1 MPENKDE
8 LLKKQNEEIQKL
20 KKELKQA
27 SKPSSMFSVL
37 KNTVKR
43 NVHDFF
49 IREDRM
55 KNMDSKIKNL
65 EKELAKKE
73 EELNKTSAEL
83 FAAVNLGESDTTR
96 DRSDENSG
104 DNPES
109 EPDSPTQDGPVF
121 PQTAEDAVKEYFGPI
136 DLAQLARYYYPE
148 TSKPKTSEGL
158 ESPDE
163 ESNAEK
169 EEPSSQIST
178 EPENMGN
185 SVPVDAKPKSQE
197 QAPLVLNNKEEAE
210 KELPKTE
217 PRPEPVLK
225 EIKKP
230 EKTEKK
236 EKDNQ
241 VSERKTAA
249 TTTALSQTKAVV
261 DAEDAPKEKTHEPQT
276 STKNAGLNPR
286 SKSGNESSFAGELS
300 MKSGADSG
308 KAGEASMKSLH
319 SALRLRLPAAK
330 EPLGNETGKAGELSM
345 KSGNEFCEAGELSIS
360 VKKAEKNDAT
370 SPGRAKTDTPKI
382 NKKNTSTQNKEEKGS
397 KPTQQEK
404 QPEVKQSET
413 DEQVKGSSAVTTT
426 ATVVDKNGKKKSRK
440 DRRKQKKNTQNPE
453 AQSAAKTENNNTVA
467 NPGQEKPLSEPDF
480 AESAE
485 LDIDLPDDFG
495 IVMEPEEPLP
505 SDLPDINSGSGNI
518 FDDLFNS
525 DSDNW
530 DDSNI

>member
-163 ESNAEK
+163 DPNAEK

-185 SVPVDAKPKSQE
+185 SVPADAKPKSQE
-197 QAPLVLNNKEEAE
+197 QAPPVLNKEEAE

-225 EIKKP
+225 ETKKP

-261 DAEDAPKEKTHEPQT
+261 DAENAPKKKAPEPQT
-276 STKNAGLNPR
+276 LTKNAGLNPR

-300 MKSGADSG
+300 MKSG
-308 KAGEASMKSLH
+308 
-319 SALRLRLPAAK
+319 
-330 EPLGNETGKAGELSM
+330 NES
-345 KSGNEFCEAGELSIS
+345 CEAGELSIS
-360 VKKAEKNDAT
+360 VKKAERNDAA

-413 DEQVKGSSAVTTT
+413 DEQVKGSAAVTTT

-453 AQSAAKTENNNTVA
+453 AQSAAKTENNNIVA

-480 AESAE
+480 TESAE
-485 LDIDLPDDFG
+485 PDIDLPDDFG

>member
-1 MPENKDE
+1 MMPENKDE

-83 FAAVNLGESDTTR
+83 FAAVNLGESDTASN
-96 DRSDENSG
+96 RSGENSE

-148 TSKPKTSEGL
+148 DSKSKTPEGL
-158 ESPDE
+158 EKLDE
-163 ESNAEK
+163 EPNVKK
-169 EEPSSQIST
+169 EGQPAQISV

-185 SVPVDAKPKSQE
+185 SIPDDAKPENQK
-197 QAPLVLNNKEEAE
+197 QASTKKEVK
-210 KELPKTE
+210 KELSKTE
-217 PRPEPVLK
+217 SKPEPVLK

-236 EKDNQ
+236 EKDKQ
-241 VSERKTAA
+241 SSERKTVGN
-249 TTTALSQTKAVV
+249 TK
-261 DAEDAPKEKTHEPQT
+261 DTSEEKKPEPQT
-276 STKNAGLNPR
+276 S
-286 SKSGNESSFAGELS
+286 LS
-300 MKSGADSG
+300 VEK
-308 KAGEASMKSLH
+308 
-319 SALRLRLPAAK
+319 
-330 EPLGNETGKAGELSM
+330 T
-345 KSGNEFCEAGELSIS
+345 
-360 VKKAEKNDAT
+360 EKNDAAP
-370 SPGRAKTDTPKI
+370 SGQPKTDTSKI

-404 QPEVKQSET
+404 QPEVKQAET
-413 DEQVKGSSAVTTT
+413 DEQVKSSPAVTTT

-453 AQSAAKTENNNTVA
+453 VQSAAKTENNNTIA

-485 LDIDLPDDFG
+485 PDIDLPDDFG

>member
-83 FAAVNLGESDTTR
+83 FAAVNLGESDTTSN
-96 DRSDENSG
+96 RSDENNG

-163 ESNAEK
+163 EPNAEK

-185 SVPVDAKPKSQE
+185 SVPADAKPKSQE
-197 QAPLVLNNKEEAE
+197 QAPLVLNNKEETE

-225 EIKKP
+225 ETKKP

-261 DAEDAPKEKTHEPQT
+261 DAENAPKKKAPEPQT
-276 STKNAGLNPR
+276 LTKNAGLNPR
-286 SKSGNESSFAGELS
+286 SKSDNESSFAGELS

-308 KAGEASMKSLH
+308 KAGE
-319 SALRLRLPAAK
+319 
-330 EPLGNETGKAGELSM
+330 LSM
-345 KSGNEFCEAGELSIS
+345 KSGNESCEAGELSIS
-360 VKKAEKNDAT
+360 VKKAEKNDAA

-413 DEQVKGSSAVTTT
+413 DEQVKGSVAVTTT

-453 AQSAAKTENNNTVA
+453 TQSAAKTENNNTVA
-467 NPGQEKPLSEPDF
+467 NPGQEKPLSELDF
-480 AESAE
+480 TESAE
-485 LDIDLPDDFG
+485 PDIDLPDDFG

>member
-83 FAAVNLGESDTTR
+83 FAAVNLGESDTTSN
-96 DRSDENSG
+96 RSDENSG

-163 ESNAEK
+163 EPNAEK

-185 SVPVDAKPKSQE
+185 SVPADAKPKSQE
-197 QAPLVLNNKEEAE
+197 QAPPVLNKEEAE

-225 EIKKP
+225 ETKKP

-261 DAEDAPKEKTHEPQT
+261 DAEDAPKEKAPEPQT
-276 STKNAGLNPR
+276 LTKNAGLNPR

-300 MKSGADSG
+300 MKSG
-308 KAGEASMKSLH
+308 
-319 SALRLRLPAAK
+319 
-330 EPLGNETGKAGELSM
+330 NETGK
-345 KSGNEFCEAGELSIS
+345 AGELSIS
-360 VKKAEKNDAT
+360 VKKAEKNDAA

-397 KPTQQEK
+397 NPTQQEK
-404 QPEVKQSET
+404 QPEVKQAET
-413 DEQVKGSSAVTTT
+413 DKQVKDSPAVTTT

-453 AQSAAKTENNNTVA
+453 TQSAAKTENNNTVA

-480 AESAE
+480 TESAE
-485 LDIDLPDDFG
+485 PDIDLPDDFG

>member
-1 MPENKDE
+1 
-8 LLKKQNEEIQKL
+8 
-20 KKELKQA
+20 
-27 SKPSSMFSVL
+27 
-37 KNTVKR
+37 
-43 NVHDFF
+43 
-49 IREDRM
+49 
-55 KNMDSKIKNL
+55 
-65 EKELAKKE
+65 
-73 EELNKTSAEL
+73 
-83 FAAVNLGESDTTR
+83 
-96 DRSDENSG
+96 
-104 DNPES
+104 
-109 EPDSPTQDGPVF
+109 
-121 PQTAEDAVKEYFGPI
+121 
-136 DLAQLARYYYPE
+136 
-148 TSKPKTSEGL
+148 
-158 ESPDE
+158 
-163 ESNAEK
+163 
-169 EEPSSQIST
+169 
-178 EPENMGN
+178 MGN
-185 SVPVDAKPKSQE
+185 SVPADAKSKSQE

-241 VSERKTAA
+241 VSERKTTV

-261 DAEDAPKEKTHEPQT
+261 DAKDAPKEKTPKPQT

-345 KSGNEFCEAGELSIS
+345 KSGNESCEAGELSIS

-480 AESAE
+480 TESAE

>member
-96 DRSDENSG
+96 NRSDENSG

-109 EPDSPTQDGPVF
+109 EPDSPTQNGPVF

-163 ESNAEK
+163 EPNAEK

-185 SVPVDAKPKSQE
+185 SVPADAKSKSQE
-197 QAPLVLNNKEEAE
+197 QAPLVLNNKEETE

-225 EIKKP
+225 ETKKP

-261 DAEDAPKEKTHEPQT
+261 DTEDAPKEKAPEPQT
-276 STKNAGLNPR
+276 LTKNAGLNPC

-300 MKSGADSG
+300 MKSG
-308 KAGEASMKSLH
+308 
-319 SALRLRLPAAK
+319 
-330 EPLGNETGKAGELSM
+330 NES
-345 KSGNEFCEAGELSIS
+345 CEAGELSIS
-360 VKKAEKNDAT
+360 VKKAEKNDAA

-413 DEQVKGSSAVTTT
+413 DEQVKGSAAVTTT

-453 AQSAAKTENNNTVA
+453 AQSAAKTENNNIVA

-480 AESAE
+480 TESAE
-485 LDIDLPDDFG
+485 PDIDLPDDFG

>member
-1 MPENKDE
+1 MMPENKDE

-109 EPDSPTQDGPVF
+109 EPDSPIQDGPVF

-148 TSKPKTSEGL
+148 ASKPKTSEGL

-163 ESNAEK
+163 EPNAEK

-185 SVPVDAKPKSQE
+185 SVPADAKSKSQE

-230 EKTEKK
+230 EKIEKK

-249 TTTALSQTKAVV
+249 TTTVLSQTKAVV

-276 STKNAGLNPR
+276 STKNAGLNSR

-300 MKSGADSG
+300 MKSG
-308 KAGEASMKSLH
+308 
-319 SALRLRLPAAK
+319 
-330 EPLGNETGKAGELSM
+330 NETGK
-345 KSGNEFCEAGELSIS
+345 AGELSIS

-480 AESAE
+480 TESAE
-485 LDIDLPDDFG
+485 PDIDLPDDFG

>member
-83 FAAVNLGESDTTR
+83 FAAVNLGESDTTSN
-96 DRSDENSG
+96 RSDENSG

-148 TSKPKTSEGL
+148 TSKPKMSEGL

-163 ESNAEK
+163 DPNAEK

-197 QAPLVLNNKEEAE
+197 QAPPVLNKEEAE

-217 PRPEPVLK
+217 PRPKPVLK
-225 EIKKP
+225 ETKKP

-241 VSERKTAA
+241 VSERKTAS
-249 TTTALSQTKAVV
+249 TTTALSQTKAV
-261 DAEDAPKEKTHEPQT
+261 KEKAPEPQT
-276 STKNAGLNPR
+276 LTKNAGLNPH
-286 SKSGNESSFAGELS
+286 SKSGFAGELS

-308 KAGEASMKSLH
+308 KAGEASMKS
-319 SALRLRLPAAK
+319 
-330 EPLGNETGKAGELSM
+330 GNETGKAGELSM
-345 KSGNEFCEAGELSIS
+345 KSGNESCEAGELSIS
-360 VKKAEKNDAT
+360 VKKAEKNDAA

-397 KPTQQEK
+397 NPTQQEK
-404 QPEVKQSET
+404 QPEVKQAET
-413 DEQVKGSSAVTTT
+413 DKQVKDSPAVTTT

>member
-83 FAAVNLGESDTTR
+83 FAAVNLGESDTTSN
-96 DRSDENSG
+96 RSDEKSG

-109 EPDSPTQDGPVF
+109 EPDSPIQDGPVF

-148 TSKPKTSEGL
+148 ASKPKTSEGL

-163 ESNAEK
+163 EPNAEK

-185 SVPVDAKPKSQE
+185 SVPADAKSKSQE

-241 VSERKTAA
+241 VSERKTTV

-261 DAEDAPKEKTHEPQT
+261 DAKDAPKEKTPKPQT

-300 MKSGADSG
+300 MKSG
-308 KAGEASMKSLH
+308 
-319 SALRLRLPAAK
+319 
-330 EPLGNETGKAGELSM
+330 NES
-345 KSGNEFCEAGELSIS
+345 CEAGELSIS
-360 VKKAEKNDAT
+360 VKKAEKNDAA

-480 AESAE
+480 TESAE
-485 LDIDLPDDFG
+485 PDIDLPDDFG

>member
-163 ESNAEK
+163 DPNAEK

-185 SVPVDAKPKSQE
+185 SVPADAKPKSQE
-197 QAPLVLNNKEEAE
+197 QAPPVLNKEEAE

-225 EIKKP
+225 ETKKP

-261 DAEDAPKEKTHEPQT
+261 DAENAPKKKAPEPQT
-276 STKNAGLNPR
+276 LTKNAGLNPR
-286 SKSGNESSFAGELS
+286 SKSDNESSFAGELS
-300 MKSGADSG
+300 MKS
-308 KAGEASMKSLH
+308 LH
-319 SALRLRLPAAK
+319 SVLRLRLPAAK

-345 KSGNEFCEAGELSIS
+345 KSGNESCEAGELSIS
-360 VKKAEKNDAT
+360 VKKAEKNDAA
-370 SPGRAKTDTPKI
+370 SPGLAKTDTPKI

-413 DEQVKGSSAVTTT
+413 DEQVKGSAAVTTT

-453 AQSAAKTENNNTVA
+453 AQSAAKTENNNIVA

-480 AESAE
+480 TESAE
-485 LDIDLPDDFG
+485 PDIDLPDDFG

>member
-20 KKELKQA
+20 KKELRQA

-96 DRSDENSG
+96 NRSDENSG

-163 ESNAEK
+163 EPNAEK

-185 SVPVDAKPKSQE
+185 SVPADAKSKSQE
-197 QAPLVLNNKEEAE
+197 QAPLVLNNKEETE

-225 EIKKP
+225 ETKKP

-261 DAEDAPKEKTHEPQT
+261 DTEDAPKEKAPEPQT
-276 STKNAGLNPR
+276 LTKNAGLNPC

-300 MKSGADSG
+300 MKSG
-308 KAGEASMKSLH
+308 
-319 SALRLRLPAAK
+319 
-330 EPLGNETGKAGELSM
+330 NES
-345 KSGNEFCEAGELSIS
+345 CEAGELSIS
-360 VKKAEKNDAT
+360 VKKAEKNDAA
-370 SPGRAKTDTPKI
+370 SPGRVKTDTPKI

-413 DEQVKGSSAVTTT
+413 DEQVKGSAAVTTT

-453 AQSAAKTENNNTVA
+453 AQSAAKTENNNIVA

-480 AESAE
+480 TESAE
-485 LDIDLPDDFG
+485 PDIDLPDDFG

>member
-83 FAAVNLGESDTTR
+83 FAAVNLGESDTTSN
-96 DRSDENSG
+96 RSDENSG

-163 ESNAEK
+163 EPNAEK

-178 EPENMGN
+178 EPENIGN
-185 SVPVDAKPKSQE
+185 SVPADAKPKSQE
-197 QAPLVLNNKEEAE
+197 QAPPVLNKEEAE

-225 EIKKP
+225 ETKKP

-261 DAEDAPKEKTHEPQT
+261 DADDAPKEKAPEPQT
-276 STKNAGLNPR
+276 LTKNAGLNPR

-308 KAGEASMKSLH
+308 KAGEKS
-319 SALRLRLPAAK
+319 
-330 EPLGNETGKAGELSM
+330 GNETGK
-345 KSGNEFCEAGELSIS
+345 AGELSIS
-360 VKKAEKNDAT
+360 VKKAEKNDAA

-397 KPTQQEK
+397 NPTQQEK
-404 QPEVKQSET
+404 QPEVKQAET
-413 DEQVKGSSAVTTT
+413 DKQVKDSPTVTTT

-453 AQSAAKTENNNTVA
+453 TQSAAKTENNNTVA

-480 AESAE
+480 TESAE
-485 LDIDLPDDFG
+485 PDIDLPDDFG

>member
-27 SKPSSMFSVL
+27 SKPSSLFSVL

-83 FAAVNLGESDTTR
+83 FAAVNLGESDTTSN
-96 DRSDENSG
+96 RSDENSG

-163 ESNAEK
+163 EPNAEK

-185 SVPVDAKPKSQE
+185 SVPADAKPKSQE
-197 QAPLVLNNKEEAE
+197 QAPLVLNNKEETE

-225 EIKKP
+225 ETKKP

-261 DAEDAPKEKTHEPQT
+261 DAENAPKKKAPEPQT
-276 STKNAGLNPR
+276 LTKNAGLNPR
-286 SKSGNESSFAGELS
+286 SKSDNESSFAGELS

-308 KAGEASMKSLH
+308 KAGE
-319 SALRLRLPAAK
+319 
-330 EPLGNETGKAGELSM
+330 LSM
-345 KSGNEFCEAGELSIS
+345 KSGNESCEAGELSIS
-360 VKKAEKNDAT
+360 VKKAEKNDAA

-413 DEQVKGSSAVTTT
+413 DEQVKGSVAVTTT

-453 AQSAAKTENNNTVA
+453 TQSAAKTENNNTVA
-467 NPGQEKPLSEPDF
+467 NPGQEKPLSELDF
-480 AESAE
+480 TESAE
-485 LDIDLPDDFG
+485 PDIDLPDDFG

>member
-83 FAAVNLGESDTTR
+83 FAAVNLGESDTTS

-148 TSKPKTSEGL
+148 TSKPKMSEGL

-163 ESNAEK
+163 DPNAEK
-169 EEPSSQIST
+169 EEPYSQIST

-185 SVPVDAKPKSQE
+185 SVPADAKPKSQE
-197 QAPLVLNNKEEAE
+197 QAPPVLNKEEAE

-217 PRPEPVLK
+217 PRPKPVLK
-225 EIKKP
+225 ETKKP

-241 VSERKTAA
+241 ASERKTAA
-249 TTTALSQTKAVV
+249 TTTALSQAKAVV
-261 DAEDAPKEKTHEPQT
+261 DAENAPKEKTPKPQT

-300 MKSGADSG
+300 MKSG
-308 KAGEASMKSLH
+308 
-319 SALRLRLPAAK
+319 
-330 EPLGNETGKAGELSM
+330 NES
-345 KSGNEFCEAGELSIS
+345 CEAGELSIS
-360 VKKAEKNDAT
+360 VKKAEKNDAA

-413 DEQVKGSSAVTTT
+413 DEQVKGSVAVTTT

-480 AESAE
+480 TESAE

-525 DSDNW
+525 DSNNW

>member
-83 FAAVNLGESDTTR
+83 FAAVNLGESDTTS

-148 TSKPKTSEGL
+148 TSKPKMSEGL

-163 ESNAEK
+163 DPNAEK

-197 QAPLVLNNKEEAE
+197 QAPPVLNKEEAE

-217 PRPEPVLK
+217 PRPKPVLK
-225 EIKKP
+225 ETKKP

-249 TTTALSQTKAVV
+249 TTTALSQAKAVV
-261 DAEDAPKEKTHEPQT
+261 DAENAPKEKTPKPQT

-300 MKSGADSG
+300 MKSG
-308 KAGEASMKSLH
+308 
-319 SALRLRLPAAK
+319 
-330 EPLGNETGKAGELSM
+330 NES
-345 KSGNEFCEAGELSIS
+345 CEAGELSIS
-360 VKKAEKNDAT
+360 VKKAEKNDAA

-404 QPEVKQSET
+404 QPEVKQAET
-413 DEQVKGSSAVTTT
+413 DKQVKDSPAVTTT

-453 AQSAAKTENNNTVA
+453 AQSAAKTENNNIVA
-467 NPGQEKPLSEPDF
+467 NPGQEKPLSELDF
-480 AESAE
+480 TESAE
-485 LDIDLPDDFG
+485 PDIDLPDDFG

>member
-83 FAAVNLGESDTTR
+83 FAAVNLGESDTASN
-96 DRSDENSG
+96 RSGENSE

-109 EPDSPTQDGPVF
+109 GPDSPTQDGPVF

-148 TSKPKTSEGL
+148 GSKSKTPEGL
-158 ESPDE
+158 EKLDE
-163 ESNAEK
+163 EPNVKK
-169 EEPSSQIST
+169 EGQPAQISV

-185 SVPVDAKPKSQE
+185 SIPDDAKPENQK
-197 QAPLVLNNKEEAE
+197 QASTKKEVK
-210 KELPKTE
+210 KELSKTE
-217 PRPEPVLK
+217 SKPEPVLK

-236 EKDNQ
+236 EKDKQ
-241 VSERKTAA
+241 SSERKTVGN
-249 TTTALSQTKAVV
+249 TK
-261 DAEDAPKEKTHEPQT
+261 DTSEEKKPEPQT
-276 STKNAGLNPR
+276 S
-286 SKSGNESSFAGELS
+286 LS
-300 MKSGADSG
+300 VEK
-308 KAGEASMKSLH
+308 
-319 SALRLRLPAAK
+319 
-330 EPLGNETGKAGELSM
+330 T
-345 KSGNEFCEAGELSIS
+345 
-360 VKKAEKNDAT
+360 EKNDAAP
-370 SPGRAKTDTPKI
+370 SGQPKTDTSKI
-382 NKKNTSTQNKEEKGS
+382 NKKDTSTQNKEDAGS
-397 KPTQQEK
+397 KPTRLEK
-404 QPEVKQSET
+404 QPEVKQPET
-413 DEQVKGSSAVTTT
+413 DEQARDSAVAAVT

-453 AQSAAKTENNNTVA
+453 TQSAQPDAKTENNNTAA
-467 NPGQEKPLSEPDF
+467 NPGQKKPFSEPDF
-480 AESAE
+480 TESSE
-485 LDIDLPDDFG
+485 PDIDLPDDFG

>member
-27 SKPSSMFSVL
+27 SKPSSMFLVL

-83 FAAVNLGESDTTR
+83 FAAVNLGESDTTS

-148 TSKPKTSEGL
+148 TSKPKMSEGL

-163 ESNAEK
+163 DPNAEK

-197 QAPLVLNNKEEAE
+197 QAPPVLNKEEAE

-225 EIKKP
+225 ETKKP

-241 VSERKTAA
+241 ASERKTAA
-249 TTTALSQTKAVV
+249 TTTALSQAKAVV
-261 DAEDAPKEKTHEPQT
+261 DAENAPKEKTPKPQT

-300 MKSGADSG
+300 MKSG
-308 KAGEASMKSLH
+308 
-319 SALRLRLPAAK
+319 
-330 EPLGNETGKAGELSM
+330 NES
-345 KSGNEFCEAGELSIS
+345 CEAGELSIS
-360 VKKAEKNDAT
+360 VKKAEKNDAA

-413 DEQVKGSSAVTTT
+413 DEQVKGSVAVTTT

-440 DRRKQKKNTQNPE
+440 DRRKQKKNTQNLE

-480 AESAE
+480 TESAE

>member
-1 MPENKDE
+1 MMPENKDE

-83 FAAVNLGESDTTR
+83 FAAVNLGESDTTSN
-96 DRSDENSG
+96 RSDENSG

-163 ESNAEK
+163 EPNAEK

-185 SVPVDAKPKSQE
+185 SVPADAKSKSQE

-225 EIKKP
+225 ETKKP

-261 DAEDAPKEKTHEPQT
+261 DAENAPKEKAPEPQT
-276 STKNAGLNPR
+276 LTKNAGLNPR
-286 SKSGNESSFAGELS
+286 LKSGNEPSFAGELS
-300 MKSGADSG
+300 MKSGNETG

-330 EPLGNETGKAGELSM
+330 EPLGNETGKT
-345 KSGNEFCEAGELSIS
+345 GELSIS
-360 VKKAEKNDAT
+360 VKKAEKNDAASPGG

-404 QPEVKQSET
+404 RPEVKQSET
-413 DEQVKGSSAVTTT
+413 DEQVKGSAAVTTT

-467 NPGQEKPLSEPDF
+467 NPGQEKPLSESDF
-480 AESAE
+480 TESAE
-485 LDIDLPDDFG
+485 PDIDLPDDFG

>member
-83 FAAVNLGESDTTR
+83 FAAVNLGESDTTS

-104 DNPES
+104 DNPKS

-163 ESNAEK
+163 EPNAEK

-185 SVPVDAKPKSQE
+185 LVPTDAKPKSQE

-225 EIKKP
+225 ETKKP

-241 VSERKTAA
+241 ASERKTAA
-249 TTTALSQTKAVV
+249 TTTALSQAKAVV
-261 DAEDAPKEKTHEPQT
+261 DAENAPKEKTPKPQT

-300 MKSGADSG
+300 MKSG
-308 KAGEASMKSLH
+308 
-319 SALRLRLPAAK
+319 
-330 EPLGNETGKAGELSM
+330 NES
-345 KSGNEFCEAGELSIS
+345 CEAGELSIS
-360 VKKAEKNDAT
+360 VKKAEKNDAA

-413 DEQVKGSSAVTTT
+413 DEQVKGSVAVTTT

-480 AESAE
+480 TESAE

-525 DSDNW
+525 DSNNW

>member
-83 FAAVNLGESDTTR
+83 FAAVNLGESGTTN
-96 DRSDENSG
+96 DCSGENG
-104 DNPES
+104 EDNPES
-109 EPDSPTQDGPVF
+109 EPDPPTQDGPVF

-148 TSKPKTSEGL
+148 DSKSKTSEGL

-163 ESNAEK
+163 EPNAEK
-169 EEPSSQIST
+169 EGQYAQISV
-178 EPENMGN
+178 EPE
-185 SVPVDAKPKSQE
+185 KPDNLSTDDTKPENQE
-197 QAPLVLNNKEEAE
+197 QAQPVLNKGEVK
-210 KELPKTE
+210 KELSKTE
-217 PRPEPVLK
+217 SKPEPVLK

-236 EKDNQ
+236 EKDKQ
-241 VSERKTAA
+241 SSERKTVGN
-249 TTTALSQTKAVV
+249 TK
-261 DAEDAPKEKTHEPQT
+261 DTSEEKKPEPQT
-276 STKNAGLNPR
+276 S
-286 SKSGNESSFAGELS
+286 LS
-300 MKSGADSG
+300 VEK
-308 KAGEASMKSLH
+308 
-319 SALRLRLPAAK
+319 
-330 EPLGNETGKAGELSM
+330 T
-345 KSGNEFCEAGELSIS
+345 
-360 VKKAEKNDAT
+360 EKNDAAP
-370 SPGRAKTDTPKI
+370 SGQPKTDTSKI
-382 NKKNTSTQNKEEKGS
+382 NKKDTSTQNKEDAGS
-397 KPTQQEK
+397 KPTRLEK
-404 QPEVKQSET
+404 QPEVKQPET
-413 DEQVKGSSAVTTT
+413 DEQARDSAVAAVT

-453 AQSAAKTENNNTVA
+453 TQSAQPDAKTENNNTAA
-467 NPGQEKPLSEPDF
+467 NPGQKKPFSEPDF
-480 AESAE
+480 TESSE
-485 LDIDLPDDFG
+485 PDIDLPDDFG

>member
-1 MPENKDE
+1 MMPENKDE

-83 FAAVNLGESDTTR
+83 FAAVNLGESDTTSN
-96 DRSDENSG
+96 RSDENSG

-148 TSKPKTSEGL
+148 SSKPKTSEGL
-158 ESPDE
+158 ESQDE
-163 ESNAEK
+163 EPNAEK
-169 EEPSSQIST
+169 EEPSFQIST

-185 SVPVDAKPKSQE
+185 SVPVDAKPERWE
-197 QAPLVLNNKEEAE
+197 QAATKKEAEE

-225 EIKKP
+225 ETKKP
-230 EKTEKK
+230 EKIEKK

-241 VSERKTAA
+241 VSERKIAA

-261 DAEDAPKEKTHEPQT
+261 DAENAPKEKSPEPQT
-276 STKNAGLNPR
+276 LTKNAGLSPR

-308 KAGEASMKSLH
+308 KAGE
-319 SALRLRLPAAK
+319 
-330 EPLGNETGKAGELSM
+330 
-345 KSGNEFCEAGELSIS
+345 LSIS
-360 VKKAEKNDAT
+360 VKKAEKNDAA

-404 QPEVKQSET
+404 QPEVKQAET
-413 DEQVKGSSAVTTT
+413 DEQVKGSAAVTTT
-426 ATVVDKNGKKKSRK
+426 ATVIDKNGKKKSRK

>member
-83 FAAVNLGESDTTR
+83 FAAVNLGESDTTS

-148 TSKPKTSEGL
+148 TSKPKMSEGL

-163 ESNAEK
+163 DPNAEK

-185 SVPVDAKPKSQE
+185 SVPADAKPKSQE
-197 QAPLVLNNKEEAE
+197 QAPPVLNKEEAE

-217 PRPEPVLK
+217 PRPKPVLK
-225 EIKKP
+225 ETKKP

-241 VSERKTAA
+241 ASERKTAA
-249 TTTALSQTKAVV
+249 TTTALSQAKAVV
-261 DAEDAPKEKTHEPQT
+261 DAENAPKEKTPKPQT

-286 SKSGNESSFAGELS
+286 SKSSNESSFAGELS
-300 MKSGADSG
+300 MKSG
-308 KAGEASMKSLH
+308 
-319 SALRLRLPAAK
+319 
-330 EPLGNETGKAGELSM
+330 NES
-345 KSGNEFCEAGELSIS
+345 CEAGELSIS
-360 VKKAEKNDAT
+360 VKKAEKNDAA

-413 DEQVKGSSAVTTT
+413 DEQVKGSVAVTTT

-480 AESAE
+480 TESAE

-525 DSDNW
+525 DSNNW

>member
-83 FAAVNLGESDTTR
+83 FAAVNLGESDTTS
-96 DRSDENSG
+96 DRSSENSE
-104 DNPES
+104 DNTES
-109 EPDSPTQDGPVF
+109 GPGSPTQDGPVF

-136 DLAQLARYYYPE
+136 DLAQLARYYYSE
-148 TSKPKTSEGL
+148 DSKSKTQEVL

-163 ESNAEK
+163 EPNAKKEK
-169 EEPSSQIST
+169 PSSQISMG
-178 EPENMGN
+178 PKNMDN
-185 SVPVDAKPKSQE
+185 SVPGDAKPENQE
-197 QAPLVLNNKEEAE
+197 QAQPVLNKGEAK
-210 KELPKTE
+210 KELQKTE

-236 EKDNQ
+236 EKGNQ
-241 VSERKTAA
+241 ASERKAADLTA
-249 TTTALSQTKAVV
+249 ALSQTKAVV
-261 DAEDAPKEKTHEPQT
+261 NTENAPEEKKPKPQT
-276 STKNAGLNPR
+276 
-286 SKSGNESSFAGELS
+286 
-300 MKSGADSG
+300 
-308 KAGEASMKSLH
+308 
-319 SALRLRLPAAK
+319 
-330 EPLGNETGKAGELSM
+330 
-345 KSGNEFCEAGELSIS
+345 SIS
-360 VKKAEKNDAT
+360 VKKTDKNDAT
-370 SPGRAKTDTPKI
+370 PSGQPKTDTTKI
-382 NKKNTSTQNKEEKGS
+382 NKKDTSTQNKEDADS
-397 KPTQQEK
+397 KPTRLEK
-404 QPEVKQSET
+404 QPEVKQPEA
-413 DEQVKGSSAVTTT
+413 DEQSSDSAAVTTT

-440 DRRKQKKNTQNPE
+440 DRRRQKKNTQNPE
-453 AQSAAKTENNNTVA
+453 TQSAQPDAKTENNNTAA
-467 NPGQEKPLSEPDF
+467 NPGQKKSFSESDFTEPSEPP
-480 AESAE
+480 
-485 LDIDLPDDFG
+485 DIDLPDDFG

>member
-27 SKPSSMFSVL
+27 SKPSSMFSIL

-83 FAAVNLGESDTTR
+83 FAAVNLGESDTTG

-109 EPDSPTQDGPVF
+109 EPDSPTQDEPVF

-163 ESNAEK
+163 DPNAEK

-185 SVPVDAKPKSQE
+185 SVPADAKPKSQE
-197 QAPLVLNNKEEAE
+197 QAPPVLNREEAE

-217 PRPEPVLK
+217 PRPEPVLI
-225 EIKKP
+225 ETKKP

-300 MKSGADSG
+300 MKSG
-308 KAGEASMKSLH
+308 
-319 SALRLRLPAAK
+319 
-330 EPLGNETGKAGELSM
+330 NES
-345 KSGNEFCEAGELSIS
+345 CEAGELSIS
-360 VKKAEKNDAT
+360 VKKAEKNDAA

-382 NKKNTSTQNKEEKGS
+382 NKKNASTQNKEEKGS

-404 QPEVKQSET
+404 QPDVKQAET
-413 DEQVKGSSAVTTT
+413 DEQVKGSAAVITT

-453 AQSAAKTENNNTVA
+453 AQSAAKTENNNIVA

-480 AESAE
+480 TESAE
-485 LDIDLPDDFG
+485 PDIDLPDDFG

>member
-83 FAAVNLGESDTTR
+83 FAAVNLGESDTTSN
-96 DRSDENSG
+96 RSDENSG

-163 ESNAEK
+163 EPNAEK

-185 SVPVDAKPKSQE
+185 SVPADAKSKSQE

-225 EIKKP
+225 ETKKP

-249 TTTALSQTKAVV
+249 TTTALSQTKSVV
-261 DAEDAPKEKTHEPQT
+261 DAENAPKEKAPEPQT
-276 STKNAGLNPR
+276 SMKNAGLNPR

-300 MKSGADSG
+300 MKSG
-308 KAGEASMKSLH
+308 
-319 SALRLRLPAAK
+319 
-330 EPLGNETGKAGELSM
+330 NETGK
-345 KSGNEFCEAGELSIS
+345 AGELSIS
-360 VKKAEKNDAT
+360 VKKAEKNDAASPGG

-382 NKKNTSTQNKEEKGS
+382 NKKNTSTQNKEEKSS

-404 QPEVKQSET
+404 RPEVKQSET
-413 DEQVKGSSAVTTT
+413 DEQGKGSAAVTTT

-467 NPGQEKPLSEPDF
+467 NPGQEKPLSESDF
-480 AESAE
+480 TESAE
-485 LDIDLPDDFG
+485 PDIDLPDDFG

>member
-1 MPENKDE
+1 MMPENKDE

-96 DRSDENSG
+96 NRSDENSG

-163 ESNAEK
+163 EPNAEK

-185 SVPVDAKPKSQE
+185 SVPADAKSKSQE
-197 QAPLVLNNKEEAE
+197 QAPLVLNNKEETE

-225 EIKKP
+225 ETKKP

-261 DAEDAPKEKTHEPQT
+261 DTEDAPKEKAPEPQT
-276 STKNAGLNPR
+276 LTKNAGLNPC

-300 MKSGADSG
+300 MKSG
-308 KAGEASMKSLH
+308 
-319 SALRLRLPAAK
+319 
-330 EPLGNETGKAGELSM
+330 NES
-345 KSGNEFCEAGELSIS
+345 CEAGELSIS
-360 VKKAEKNDAT
+360 VKKAEKNDAA

-413 DEQVKGSSAVTTT
+413 DEQVKGSAAVTTT

-453 AQSAAKTENNNTVA
+453 AQSAAKTENNNIVA

-480 AESAE
+480 TESAE
-485 LDIDLPDDFG
+485 PDIDLPDDFG

>member
-37 KNTVKR
+37 KNTVRR

-83 FAAVNLGESDTTR
+83 FAAVNLGESDTTS
-96 DRSDENSG
+96 DRSDEKSG
-104 DNPES
+104 DNPKS

-163 ESNAEK
+163 DPNAEK

-178 EPENMGN
+178 EPENIGN
-185 SVPVDAKPKSQE
+185 SVPADAKLENQK
-197 QAPLVLNNKEEAE
+197 QASTKKEAK
-210 KELPKTE
+210 KELSKTE
-217 PRPEPVLK
+217 SKPEPVLK

-236 EKDNQ
+236 EKDKQ
-241 VSERKTAA
+241 SSERKTVGN
-249 TTTALSQTKAVV
+249 TK
-261 DAEDAPKEKTHEPQT
+261 DTSEEKKPEPQT
-276 STKNAGLNPR
+276 S
-286 SKSGNESSFAGELS
+286 LS
-300 MKSGADSG
+300 VEK
-308 KAGEASMKSLH
+308 
-319 SALRLRLPAAK
+319 
-330 EPLGNETGKAGELSM
+330 T
-345 KSGNEFCEAGELSIS
+345 
-360 VKKAEKNDAT
+360 EKNDAAP
-370 SPGRAKTDTPKI
+370 SGQPKTDTSKI
-382 NKKNTSTQNKEEKGS
+382 NKKDTSTQNKEDAGS
-397 KPTQQEK
+397 KPTRLEK
-404 QPEVKQSET
+404 QPEVKQPET
-413 DEQVKGSSAVTTT
+413 DERAKDSAAVTTT

-453 AQSAAKTENNNTVA
+453 TQSAQPDTKTENNNTAA
-467 NPGQEKPLSEPDF
+467 NPGQKKPFSEPDF
-480 AESAE
+480 TESSE
-485 LDIDLPDDFG
+485 SDIDLPDDFG

>member
-83 FAAVNLGESDTTR
+83 FAAVNLGESDTASN
-96 DRSDENSG
+96 RSDENSS

-148 TSKPKTSEGL
+148 DSKSKTPEGL
-158 ESPDE
+158 EKLDE
-163 ESNAEK
+163 EPNVKK
-169 EEPSSQIST
+169 EGQPAQISV

-185 SVPVDAKPKSQE
+185 SIPDDAKPENQK
-197 QAPLVLNNKEEAE
+197 QASTKKEVK
-210 KELPKTE
+210 KELSKTE
-217 PRPEPVLK
+217 SKPEPVLK

-236 EKDNQ
+236 EKDKQ
-241 VSERKTAA
+241 SSERKTVGN
-249 TTTALSQTKAVV
+249 TK
-261 DAEDAPKEKTHEPQT
+261 DTSEEKKPEPQT
-276 STKNAGLNPR
+276 S
-286 SKSGNESSFAGELS
+286 LS
-300 MKSGADSG
+300 VEK
-308 KAGEASMKSLH
+308 
-319 SALRLRLPAAK
+319 
-330 EPLGNETGKAGELSM
+330 T
-345 KSGNEFCEAGELSIS
+345 
-360 VKKAEKNDAT
+360 EKNDAAP
-370 SPGRAKTDTPKI
+370 SGQPKTDTSKI
-382 NKKNTSTQNKEEKGS
+382 NKKDTSTQNKEDAGS
-397 KPTQQEK
+397 KPTRLEK
-404 QPEVKQSET
+404 QPEVKQPET
-413 DEQVKGSSAVTTT
+413 DEQARDSAVAAVT

-453 AQSAAKTENNNTVA
+453 TQSAQPDAKTENNNTAA
-467 NPGQEKPLSEPDF
+467 NPGQKKPFSEPDF
-480 AESAE
+480 TESSE
-485 LDIDLPDDFG
+485 PDIDLPDDFG

-505 SDLPDINSGSGNI
+505 SDLPDISSGSGNI

>member
-163 ESNAEK
+163 DPNAEK

-185 SVPVDAKPKSQE
+185 SVPADAKPKSQE
-197 QAPLVLNNKEEAE
+197 QAPPVLNKEEAE

-225 EIKKP
+225 ETKKP

-261 DAEDAPKEKTHEPQT
+261 DAENAPKKKAPEPQT
-276 STKNAGLNPR
+276 LTKNAGLNPR

-300 MKSGADSG
+300 MKSG
-308 KAGEASMKSLH
+308 
-319 SALRLRLPAAK
+319 
-330 EPLGNETGKAGELSM
+330 NES
-345 KSGNEFCEAGELSIS
+345 CEAGELSIS
-360 VKKAEKNDAT
+360 VKKAEKNDAA

-413 DEQVKGSSAVTTT
+413 DEQVKGSAAVTTT

-453 AQSAAKTENNNTVA
+453 AQSAAKTENNNIVA

-480 AESAE
+480 TESAE
-485 LDIDLPDDFG
+485 PDIDLPDDFG

>member
-1 MPENKDE
+1 MMPENKDE

-163 ESNAEK
+163 DPNAEK

-185 SVPVDAKPKSQE
+185 SVPADAKPKSQE
-197 QAPLVLNNKEEAE
+197 QAPPVLNKEEAE

-225 EIKKP
+225 ETKKP

-261 DAEDAPKEKTHEPQT
+261 DAENAPKKKAPEPQT
-276 STKNAGLNPR
+276 LTKNAGLNPR

-300 MKSGADSG
+300 MKSG
-308 KAGEASMKSLH
+308 
-319 SALRLRLPAAK
+319 
-330 EPLGNETGKAGELSM
+330 NES
-345 KSGNEFCEAGELSIS
+345 CEAGELSIS
-360 VKKAEKNDAT
+360 VKKAEKNDAA

-453 AQSAAKTENNNTVA
+453 AQSAAKTENNNIVA

-480 AESAE
+480 TESAE
-485 LDIDLPDDFG
+485 PDIDLPDDFG

>member
-83 FAAVNLGESDTTR
+83 FAAVNLGESDTTSN
-96 DRSDENSG
+96 RSDENSG

-121 PQTAEDAVKEYFGPI
+121 PQTVEDAVKEYFGPI

-163 ESNAEK
+163 EPNAEK

-185 SVPVDAKPKSQE
+185 SVPADAKSKSQE

-225 EIKKP
+225 ETKKP

-249 TTTALSQTKAVV
+249 TTTALSQTKSVV
-261 DAEDAPKEKTHEPQT
+261 DAENAPKEKAPEPQT
-276 STKNAGLNPR
+276 SMKNAGLNPR

-300 MKSGADSG
+300 MKSG
-308 KAGEASMKSLH
+308 
-319 SALRLRLPAAK
+319 
-330 EPLGNETGKAGELSM
+330 NETGK
-345 KSGNEFCEAGELSIS
+345 AGELSIS
-360 VKKAEKNDAT
+360 VKKAEKNDAASPGG

-382 NKKNTSTQNKEEKGS
+382 NKKNTSTQNKEEKSS

-404 QPEVKQSET
+404 RPEVKQSET
-413 DEQVKGSSAVTTT
+413 DEQVKGSAAVTTT

-453 AQSAAKTENNNTVA
+453 VQSTQPVAKTENNNTVA
-467 NPGQEKPLSEPDF
+467 NPGQEKPLSESDF
-480 AESAE
+480 TESAE
-485 LDIDLPDDFG
+485 PDIDLPDDFG

>member
-83 FAAVNLGESDTTR
+83 FAAVNLGESDTTSN
-96 DRSDENSG
+96 RSDEKSG

-109 EPDSPTQDGPVF
+109 EPDSPIQDGPVF

-148 TSKPKTSEGL
+148 ASKPKTSEGL

-163 ESNAEK
+163 EPNAEK

-185 SVPVDAKPKSQE
+185 SVPADAKSKSQE

-241 VSERKTAA
+241 VSERKTTV

-261 DAEDAPKEKTHEPQT
+261 DAKDAPKEKTPKPQT

-300 MKSGADSG
+300 MKSG
-308 KAGEASMKSLH
+308 
-319 SALRLRLPAAK
+319 
-330 EPLGNETGKAGELSM
+330 NES
-345 KSGNEFCEAGELSIS
+345 CEAGELSIS
-360 VKKAEKNDAT
+360 VKKAEKNDAA

-413 DEQVKGSSAVTTT
+413 DEQVKGSAAVTTT

-480 AESAE
+480 TESAE
-485 LDIDLPDDFG
+485 PDIDLPDDFG

>member
-83 FAAVNLGESDTTR
+83 FAAVNLGESDTAS
-96 DRSDENSG
+96 DRSGENSA

-109 EPDSPTQDGPVF
+109 GPDSPTQDGPVF

-148 TSKPKTSEGL
+148 DSKSKTPEGL
-158 ESPDE
+158 EKLDE
-163 ESNAEK
+163 EPNVKK
-169 EEPSSQIST
+169 EGQPTQISV

-185 SVPVDAKPKSQE
+185 SIPDDAKLENQK
-197 QAPLVLNNKEEAE
+197 QASTKKEVK
-210 KELPKTE
+210 KELSKTE
-217 PRPEPVLK
+217 SKPEPVLK

-236 EKDNQ
+236 EKDKQ
-241 VSERKTAA
+241 SSERKTVGN
-249 TTTALSQTKAVV
+249 TK
-261 DAEDAPKEKTHEPQT
+261 DTSEEKKPEPQT
-276 STKNAGLNPR
+276 QTS
-286 SKSGNESSFAGELS
+286 LS
-300 MKSGADSG
+300 VEK
-308 KAGEASMKSLH
+308 
-319 SALRLRLPAAK
+319 
-330 EPLGNETGKAGELSM
+330 T
-345 KSGNEFCEAGELSIS
+345 
-360 VKKAEKNDAT
+360 EKNDAAP
-370 SPGRAKTDTPKI
+370 SGQPKTDTSKI
-382 NKKNTSTQNKEEKGS
+382 NKKDTSTQNKEDAGS
-397 KPTQQEK
+397 KPTRLEK
-404 QPEVKQSET
+404 QPEVKQPKT
-413 DEQVKGSSAVTTT
+413 DEQSRDSAVAAVT

-453 AQSAAKTENNNTVA
+453 TLSAQPDAKTENNNTAA
-467 NPGQEKPLSEPDF
+467 NPGQKKPFSEPDF
-480 AESAE
+480 TESSE
-485 LDIDLPDDFG
+485 PDIDLPDDFG
-495 IVMEPEEPLP
+495 IVMEPEEPLL

>member
-55 KNMDSKIKNL
+55 KNMDSKIKKL

-83 FAAVNLGESDTTR
+83 FAAVNFGESDTTR

-163 ESNAEK
+163 EPNAEK

-185 SVPVDAKPKSQE
+185 SVPADAKPKSQE
-197 QAPLVLNNKEEAE
+197 QAPPVLNKEEVE

-225 EIKKP
+225 ETKKP

-249 TTTALSQTKAVV
+249 TTTALSQAKAVV
-261 DAEDAPKEKTHEPQT
+261 DAENAPKEKAPEPQT
-276 STKNAGLNPR
+276 LTKNAGLNPR
-286 SKSGNESSFAGELS
+286 LKSGNEPSFAGELS
-300 MKSGADSG
+300 MKSG
-308 KAGEASMKSLH
+308 
-319 SALRLRLPAAK
+319 
-330 EPLGNETGKAGELSM
+330 NETGK
-345 KSGNEFCEAGELSIS
+345 AGELSIS
-360 VKKAEKNDAT
+360 VKKAEKNDAA

-404 QPEVKQSET
+404 QPEVKQAET
-413 DEQVKGSSAVTTT
+413 DKQVKDSPAVTTT

-440 DRRKQKKNTQNPE
+440 DRRKQKKNTQNSE
-453 AQSAAKTENNNTVA
+453 AQSAAKTENNNIVA
-467 NPGQEKPLSEPDF
+467 NPGQEKPLSELDF
-480 AESAE
+480 TESAE
-485 LDIDLPDDFG
+485 PDIDLPDDFG

>member
-83 FAAVNLGESDTTR
+83 FAAVNLGESDTTS

-109 EPDSPTQDGPVF
+109 EPDFPTQDGPVF

-163 ESNAEK
+163 EPNAEK

-185 SVPVDAKPKSQE
+185 SVPADAKSKSQE
-197 QAPLVLNNKEEAE
+197 QASLVLNNKEEAE

-225 EIKKP
+225 ETKKP

-249 TTTALSQTKAVV
+249 TTTALSQAKAVV
-261 DAEDAPKEKTHEPQT
+261 DAENAPKEKAPEPQT
-276 STKNAGLNPR
+276 LTKNAGLNPR
-286 SKSGNESSFAGELS
+286 LKSGNEPSFAGELS

-308 KAGEASMKSLH
+308 KAGEASMKS
-319 SALRLRLPAAK
+319 
-330 EPLGNETGKAGELSM
+330 GNETGK
-345 KSGNEFCEAGELSIS
+345 AGELSIS
-360 VKKAEKNDAT
+360 VKKAEKNDAA

-397 KPTQQEK
+397 NPTQQEK
-404 QPEVKQSET
+404 QPEVKQAET
-413 DEQVKGSSAVTTT
+413 DKQVKDSPAVTTT

>member
-83 FAAVNLGESDTTR
+83 FAAVNLGESDTTSN
-96 DRSDENSG
+96 RSDENSG

-148 TSKPKTSEGL
+148 TSKPKMSEGL

-163 ESNAEK
+163 DPNAEK

-197 QAPLVLNNKEEAE
+197 QAPPVLNKEEAE

-217 PRPEPVLK
+217 PRPKPVLK
-225 EIKKP
+225 ETKKP

-241 VSERKTAA
+241 VSERKTAS
-249 TTTALSQTKAVV
+249 TTTALSQTKAV
-261 DAEDAPKEKTHEPQT
+261 KEKAPEPQT
-276 STKNAGLNPR
+276 LTKNAGLNPH
-286 SKSGNESSFAGELS
+286 SKSGFAGELS

-308 KAGEASMKSLH
+308 KAGEASMKS
-319 SALRLRLPAAK
+319 
-330 EPLGNETGKAGELSM
+330 GNES
-345 KSGNEFCEAGELSIS
+345 CEAGELSIS

-370 SPGRAKTDTPKI
+370 SPGRAKTDAPKI
-382 NKKNTSTQNKEEKGS
+382 NKKNISTQNKEEKGS

-404 QPEVKQSET
+404 QPDVKQAET
-413 DEQVKGSSAVTTT
+413 DEQVKGSAAVTTT

-440 DRRKQKKNTQNPE
+440 DRRKQKKNTQN
-453 AQSAAKTENNNTVA
+453 
-467 NPGQEKPLSEPDF
+467 
-480 AESAE
+480 
-485 LDIDLPDDFG
+485 
-495 IVMEPEEPLP
+495 
-505 SDLPDINSGSGNI
+505 
-518 FDDLFNS
+518 
-525 DSDNW
+525 
-530 DDSNI
+530 

>member
-83 FAAVNLGESDTTR
+83 FAAVNLGESDTTSN
-96 DRSDENSG
+96 RSDENSG

-109 EPDSPTQDGPVF
+109 ESDSPTQDGPVF

-148 TSKPKTSEGL
+148 TSKPKTSDDL

-163 ESNAEK
+163 EPNEQK
-169 EEPSSQIST
+169 EETSSQINT
-178 EPENMGN
+178 EPEKIGK
-185 SVPVDAKPKSQE
+185 SVPVDAKPESWE
-197 QAPLVLNNKEEAE
+197 QASTKKEAEE

-225 EIKKP
+225 ETKKP

-249 TTTALSQTKAVV
+249 TTTALSQAKAVV
-261 DAEDAPKEKTHEPQT
+261 DAENAPKEKAPEPQT
-276 STKNAGLNPR
+276 LTKNAGLNPR

-330 EPLGNETGKAGELSM
+330 EPLGNETGKAGELS
-345 KSGNEFCEAGELSIS
+345 IS
-360 VKKAEKNDAT
+360 VKKAEKNDAASPGG

-397 KPTQQEK
+397 KPTQLEK

-413 DEQVKGSSAVTTT
+413 DEQVKGSAAVTTT

-453 AQSAAKTENNNTVA
+453 TQSAQPVAKTENNNTVA

-480 AESAE
+480 TESAE
-485 LDIDLPDDFG
+485 PDIDLPDDFG

>member
-1 MPENKDE
+1 MMPENKDE

-83 FAAVNLGESDTTR
+83 FAAVNLGESDTTSN
-96 DRSDENSG
+96 RSDENSG

-163 ESNAEK
+163 EPNAEK

-185 SVPVDAKPKSQE
+185 SVPADAKSKSQE

-225 EIKKP
+225 ETKKP

-249 TTTALSQTKAVV
+249 TTTALSQTKSVV
-261 DAEDAPKEKTHEPQT
+261 DAENAPKEKAPEPQT
-276 STKNAGLNPR
+276 SMKNAGLNPR

-300 MKSGADSG
+300 MKSG
-308 KAGEASMKSLH
+308 
-319 SALRLRLPAAK
+319 
-330 EPLGNETGKAGELSM
+330 NETGK
-345 KSGNEFCEAGELSIS
+345 AGELSIS
-360 VKKAEKNDAT
+360 VKKAEKNDAASPGG

-413 DEQVKGSSAVTTT
+413 DEQVKGSAAVTTT

-467 NPGQEKPLSEPDF
+467 NPGQEKPLSESDF
-480 AESAE
+480 TESAE
-485 LDIDLPDDFG
+485 PDIDLPDDFG

>member
-163 ESNAEK
+163 DPNVEK

-185 SVPVDAKPKSQE
+185 SVPADAKPKSQE
-197 QAPLVLNNKEEAE
+197 QAPPVLNKEEAE

-225 EIKKP
+225 ETKKP

-261 DAEDAPKEKTHEPQT
+261 DAENAPKKKAPEPQT
-276 STKNAGLNPR
+276 LTKNAGLNPR
-286 SKSGNESSFAGELS
+286 SKSDNESSFAGEL
-300 MKSGADSG
+300 
-308 KAGEASMKSLH
+308 SMKSLH

-345 KSGNEFCEAGELSIS
+345 KSGNESCEAGELSIS